1 MSGEIPGPVAMALV
15 HYPVRNRL
23 GGTQATSVTPL
34 NVHDLARTAA
44 TFGVAPVYVITP
56 IISQQEL
63 VGRILGHWLEGDGGE
78 QNPSRRESLGLV
90 SLLSSINE
98 AVDDIFRRT
107 GSYPRIVGTA
117 ARRSPDSIG
126 YDDLAG
132 KMAASTQPWLILF
145 GTGSGLTAGVIE
157 QCDHLLD
164 PIAGAGEFNHLP
176 VRGAVAIILD
186 RLFGK

>member
-34 NVHDLARTAA
+34 NVHDLARSAT
-44 TFGVAPVYVITP
+44 TFGVDPCYVITP

-63 VGRILGHWLEGDGGE
+63 VGRILRHWLEGYGGV

-107 GSYPRIVGTA
+107 GSYPRLVGTG
-117 ARRSPDSIG
+117 ARRLAGSIG
-126 YDDLAG
+126 YGDLAG
-132 KMAASTQPWLILF
+132 RMAASARPWLILF
-145 GTGSGLTAGVIE
+145 GTGSGLTDGVLE

-164 PIAGAGEFNHLP
+164 PIGGAGEFNHLP

>member
-1 MSGEIPGPVAMALV
+1 VSGEIPGPVAMALV
-15 HYPVRNRL
+15 HYPVRDRL

-34 NVHDLARTAA
+34 NVHDLARSAT

-63 VGRILGHWLEGDGGE
+63 VGRILRHWLEGYGGE

-90 SLLSSINE
+90 SLLSSVNE

-107 GSYPRIVGTA
+107 GSYPRIVGTG
-117 ARRSPDSIG
+117 ARGSAGSIG

-132 KMAASTQPWLILF
+132 RMAASTRPWLILF
-145 GTGSGLTAGVIE
+145 GTGSGLTAGVLE
-157 QCDHLLD
+157 QCDLLLD
-164 PIAGAGEFNHLP
+164 PIGGTGEFNHLS

>member
-34 NVHDLARTAA
+34 NVHDLARSAT
-44 TFGVAPVYVITP
+44 TFGVDPFYVITP

-63 VGRILGHWLEGDGGE
+63 VGRILRHWLEGYGGV

-107 GSYPRIVGTA
+107 GSYPRLVGTA
-117 ARRSPDSIG
+117 ARRLSGSIG
-126 YDDLAG
+126 YGDLAG
-132 KMAASTQPWLILF
+132 KMAASTRPWLILF
-145 GTGSGLTAGVIE
+145 GTGSGLTDGALE
-157 QCDHLLD
+157 QCDHILD
-164 PIAGAGEFNHLP
+164 PIGGAGEFNHLP